1 MRQNQTDHYLP
12 SLHLP
17 PMALQPGELNTEF
30 GEEVNREHGVEDEV
44 EVEVGAA
51 QRALQL
57 HSQNAPIVMG

>member
-1 MRQNQTDHYLP
+1 MRPNQTDH
-12 SLHLP
+12 SLLLLHSPL
-17 PMALQPGELNTEF
+17 MALQLEF

>member
-1 MRQNQTDHYLP
+1 MRPNQTDL
-12 SLHLP
+12 SLLLLHSPL
-17 PMALQPGELNTEF
+17 MALQPEF